1 MLTKCQQKDLIKKK
15 VMHHAISQCETI
27 EFWHEKKLD
36 TEFRNYSHINVSSN
50 SKKGLGGACQ
60 PQSRRILEM
69 RGIIRIVVV
78 YLGYVLIAALPKI
91 LCKCDGE
98 REIVVCSDHNRT

>member
-36 TEFRNYSHINVSSN
+36 TKFRNYSHINVSSN

-60 PQSRRILEM
+60 PSKKDIGDE
-69 RGIIRIVVV
+69 
-78 YLGYVLIAALPKI
+78 GYY
-91 LCKCDGE
+91 
-98 REIVVCSDHNRT
+98 

>member
-1 MLTKCQQKDLIKKK
+1 MSTKGSDFKKSHASSNKQMWNYWVLIWKKK
-15 VMHHAISQCETI
+15 
-27 EFWHEKKLD
+27 FD
-36 TEFRNYSHINVSSN
+36 TKIRNYSHINVSSN

-60 PQSRRILEM
+60 ARRILEM